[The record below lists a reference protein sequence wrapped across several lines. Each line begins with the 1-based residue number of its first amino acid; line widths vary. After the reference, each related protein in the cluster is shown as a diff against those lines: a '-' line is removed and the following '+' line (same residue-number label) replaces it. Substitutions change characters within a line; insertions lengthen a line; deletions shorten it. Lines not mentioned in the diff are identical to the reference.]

1 MTFKQL
7 EYFAAV
13 ARTLSF
19 TEAANEVFVSQPA
32 LSRGIVSLENE
43 LGSRCSTATTT
54 RSPSPRR
61 ARCWRPSCRSC
72 ARSST
77 G

>member
-19 TEAANEVFVSQPA
+19 TEAANEVIHQLYEENTPA
-32 LSRGIVSLENE
+32 FAALTSIE
-43 LGSRCSTATTT
+43 
-54 RSPSPRR
+54 
-61 ARCWRPSCRSC
+61 
-72 ARSST
+72 
-77 G
+77 

>member
-32 LSRGIVSLENE
+32 LSRGIVL
-43 LGSRCSTATTT
+43 
-54 RSPSPRR
+54 
-61 ARCWRPSCRSC
+61 
-72 ARSST
+72 SSA
-77 G
+77 GMIGAAVPFYII